1 MRDCLAPGGARL
13 ARTAH
18 ASRMIAD
25 VMRRHLRVDEGFNR
39 RLGEV
44 ERGPWFR
51 IIAAGLRV

>member
-1 MRDCLAPGGARL
+1 MREYLAPGGALL

-25 VMRRHLRVDEGFNR
+25 VMGRHLQCDEGYNR
-39 RLGEV
+39 QLAEV

-51 IIAAGLRV
+51 VIAAGFRA